1 MAQGDELPRGPGE
14 KFVPVIDD
22 MVRAKGSFSMG
33 TVRTLPSRMAW
44 LTSFSGRK
52 DTPSPAPTA
61 LMMACVLAL
70 SHKGVSGS

>member
-1 MAQGDELPRGPGE
+1 M
-14 KFVPVIDD
+14 PVIDD
-22 MVRAKGSFSMG
+22 MVRAAKGLVLDGHGAHAALRDSLANQFF
-33 TVRTLPSRMAW
+33 RQ
-44 LTSFSGRK
+44 